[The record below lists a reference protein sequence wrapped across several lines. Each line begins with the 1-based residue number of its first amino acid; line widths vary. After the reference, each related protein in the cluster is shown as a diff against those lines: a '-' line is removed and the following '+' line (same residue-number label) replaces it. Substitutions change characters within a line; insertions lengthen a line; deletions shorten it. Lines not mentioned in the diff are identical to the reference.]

1 MMDGIRNSPVT
12 PFTTRAAGSREAA
25 ADPAQPV
32 RRAAGIGATASSA
45 SSVGAALVA
54 DLAKAP
60 PVDAARVAALKAAID
75 AGSYRVDPDAIAAAM
90 LRLDQ
95 GRP

>member
-1 MMDGIRNSPVT
+1 MIDGIRNNILFSSPKA
-12 PFTTRAAGSREAA
+12 PFTRDSNA

-32 RRAAGIGATASSA
+32 RRVAQAGALKSAASA
-45 SSVGAALVA
+45 SAGLVA

-60 PVDAARVAALKAAID
+60 PVDAVRVAALKAAID
-75 AGSYRVDPDAIAAAM
+75 GGSYRIDPDAIAAAM
-90 LRLDQ
+90 LRLDR